1 MKEKKVVRALAALA
15 QESRLAVFRLLME
28 GEEVGMSAGAISKTL
43 QIPPT
48 TMSFH
53 LAQLKTAGLVDS
65 RKEGRSIIYSANRK
79 RVKKIANYLT
89 AKKPVEAEY
98 TL

>member
-28 GEEVGMSAGAISKTL
+28 GEDTGLSAGTISKTL

-53 LAQLKTAGLVDS
+53 LSQLKTAGLVDA

-79 RVKKIANYLT
+79 RAKKIANYLT